1 MHTNKQKH
9 REMPLVIVITD
20 HLWLEWCL
28 INRWL
33 IATVWRYLSHFC
45 SASVTLL
52 LLWMKCFLLVRC
64 LFSLCDQMQNVFCFF
79 FHCLFESNM
88 IFWVAARQQ
97 IKSMTVFCQE
107 NKIVAAGLI
116 FLARTLRGAAKLQ
129 MDQWKLVKHGEP
141 WVFLKIIICSFFMIF
156 LH

>member
-33 IATVWRYLSHFC
+33 VATVWRYLSHFC

-52 LLWMKCFLLVRC
+52 LLWMKCFLLVWC
-64 LFSLCDQMQNVFCFF
+64 LFSLRDQMQNVWGF
-79 FHCLFESNM
+79 FHCLFESNT

-97 IKSMTVFCQE
+97 IKSMTLFCRE
-107 NKIVAAGLI
+107 NKIVGAEVI
-116 FLARTLRGAAKLQ
+116 FLARTLIGAAKLWI
-129 MDQWKLVKHGEP
+129 DQFKCVKHDEP
-141 WVFLKIIICSFFMIF
+141 CLKRNWNNYLQLMIF